1 MSLFYRIGYY
11 LVGFSVGLIFLAFV
25 FNGKKT
31 SCNYSPSSRVKGSL
45 LQKKIQLP
53 DNFKNQNPKI
63 DDSIVRE
70 LIKKGNIDFS
80 KSNTQL
86 DSCRVYHIDFG
97 NDKNSFLEVANCK
110 KKVTVLKVQ
119 IP

>member
-63 DDSIVRE
+63 DDSI
-70 LIKKGNIDFS
+70 
-80 KSNTQL
+80 
-86 DSCRVYHIDFG
+86 FG
-97 NDKNSFLEVANCK
+97 NLLKREILIFQ
-110 KKVTVLKVQ
+110 KVTHN
-119 IP
+119 

>member
-1 MSLFYRIGYY
+1 MA
-11 LVGFSVGLIFLAFV
+11 FS
-25 FNGKKT
+25 KT
-31 SCNYSPSSRVKGSL
+31 LKR
-45 LQKKIQLP
+45 
-53 DNFKNQNPKI
+53 FKNQNPKI
-63 DDSIVRE
+63 DDSIIRE

-110 KKVTVLKVQ
+110 KKLTVLKVH

>member
-31 SCNYSPSSRVKGSL
+31 SCNYSPSSRVKSSL
-45 LQKKIQLP
+45 LQKKIHLS
-53 DNFKNQNPKI
+53 DKFKTQYPKI
-63 DDSIVRE
+63 NDSILRA
-70 LIKKGNIDFS
+70 LIKRGNINFS
-80 KSNTQL
+80 KSETQL
-86 DSCRVYHIDFG
+86 DSCRVYYIDFV
-97 NDKNSFLEVANCK
+97 NDKNSFLKVANCE
-110 KKVTVLKVQ
+110 KKVAVLKVQ